1 MTTRHDFQSDNTA
14 GLCPEAWAA
23 LAEANR
29 GPSDTYGADEYT
41 ARAAALVREVFETDC
56 DVFFVFNGTAA
67 NALALAAL
75 CRPYHGI
82 IAHAAAHAVV
92 DECGAPQFFTGG
104 ATLVPLA
111 GANGKLTPGSIEAAI
126 IERDDVHHPKPGAV
140 TLTLPTEFG
149 TLYTADEIAAV
160 GDVARRHGLKVH
172 VDGARFANA
181 LAAGRA
187 TAAELTWKA
196 GVTALSFG
204 GTKLGMGLGE
214 AVVFFDRESG
224 RDFAWRRK
232 QGGQL
237 ASKSRLLAAPWAAML
252 ESGSWLR
259 HAAHA
264 NACARRLGTAL
275 AAIDGVTV
283 NFPVE
288 ANAVFI
294 DLPRRVQEG
303 LFARG
308 WRVHEFEGGGWR
320 FMCSWAT
327 QHEDIDALV
336 ADMRAVSS

>member
-1 MTTRHDFQSDNTA
+1 MPTRYDFQSDNTA
-14 GLCPEAWAA
+14 GLCPEAWEA
-23 LAEANR
+23 LAQANQ
-29 GPSDTYGADEYT
+29 GHSATYGEDEYT
-41 ARAAALVREVFETDC
+41 ARAVARLREIFETDC

-75 CRPYHGI
+75 CGPYHGV

-111 GANGKLTPGSIEAAI
+111 GANGKLDPASIEAAI
-126 IERDDVHHPKPGAV
+126 VARDDVHHPKPGAV

-149 TLYTADEIAAV
+149 TLYTKDEIAAV
-160 GDVARRHGLKVH
+160 GEIARRHGLKLH

-181 LAAGRA
+181 VAAGHA
-187 TAAELTWKA
+187 SAAELTWKA
-196 GVTALSFG
+196 GVTALSLG

-214 AVVFFDRESG
+214 AVVFFDRTSA

-237 ASKSRLLAAPWAAML
+237 ASKSRLLAAPWVAML
-252 ESGSWLR
+252 ESGAWLR
-259 HAAHA
+259 HATHA
-264 NACARRLGTAL
+264 NACARRLGTEL
-275 AAIDGVTV
+275 ATIDGVTV

-288 ANAVFI
+288 ASAVFL
-294 DLPRRVQEG
+294 DLPRAVREA

-308 WRVHEFEGGGWR
+308 WHFHEFDGGGWR
-320 FMCSWAT
+320 LMCSWAT
-327 QHEDIDALV
+327 RNEDIDALV
-336 ADMRAVSS
+336 ADIRAAAG